1 MEYSH
6 RMTKCKPYGFT
17 LIELLVVMALMLML
31 MGIGAAGYFG
41 IRRGAEMRGAIST
54 VRTTLMLA
62 RQQAVTKRKPM
73 RVEFIASATTNTLR
87 VLAAESTGATQE
99 VHRTAYLPLGI
110 RFLNDVAPS
119 NIVFSPVGGA
129 GGAVQDVNL
138 QERAVQAGGVQ
149 AQSTIRVWPLTGV
162 TKVQ

>member
-1 MEYSH
+1 MNKF
-6 RMTKCKPYGFT
+6 RNFGFT

-73 RVEFIASATTNTLR
+73 RVEFVASTGTGTNYLK
-87 VLAAESTGATQE
+87 VVAAESTGATGE
-99 VHRTAYLPLGI
+99 VHRTAYLPQGVE
-110 RFLNDVAPS
+110 FSGTPS
-119 NIVFSPVGGA
+119 PITFSPIGGA
-129 GGAVQDVNL
+129 GGTAQVVL
-138 QERAVQAGGVQ
+138 RERVVQASGVQ
-149 AQSTIRVWPLTGV
+149 GMATVTVWQLTGV